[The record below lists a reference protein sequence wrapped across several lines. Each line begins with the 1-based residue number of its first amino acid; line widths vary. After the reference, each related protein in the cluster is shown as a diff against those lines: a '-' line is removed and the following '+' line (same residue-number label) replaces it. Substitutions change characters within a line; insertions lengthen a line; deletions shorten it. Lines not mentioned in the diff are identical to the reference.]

1 MNKKIKQNTRL
12 LAVLAGTVVAGAGM
26 GTALSSAAGTNGA
39 EEPDATYLTPVSG
52 SPIVEGDAADPGGEP
67 SWAVRRY
74 TSQTGLDC
82 YEVGQMVDGAFG
94 EVHRGKFQVT
104 PSDQPTGTCG
114 DLSSEARSPDGVQLG
129 IYRRFDG
136 AKTARRSA
144 LYGIARKDV
153 ERVVVSG
160 PGGSRTLTVGPAGTF
175 LAVYGGDYGFADVK
189 VSYVYRDG
197 TTRTL
202 RALK

>member
-1 MNKKIKQNTRL
+1 MTKKIKQNTRV
-12 LAVLAGTVVAGAGM
+12 LAVLVGTVAAGAGM
-26 GTALSSAAGTNGA
+26 GTALSSAAGTNVS

-52 SPIVEGDAADPGGEP
+52 SQVVEGDVADPSGGP

-74 TSQTGLDC
+74 TGQTGLDC
-82 YEVGQMVDGAFG
+82 YEVGQTSNGEFG
-94 EVHRGKFQVT
+94 EVHRGKFQAS

-114 DLSSEARSPDGVQLG
+114 DLSSPTLSPDGAQLG

-136 AKTARRSA
+136 AKTAERSV

-153 ERVVVSG
+153 ERVVVSTPDG
-160 PGGSRTLTVGPAGTF
+160 NRTLQVGPAGTF
-175 LAVYGGDYGFADVK
+175 LAVYSGDYGFAEVS

-197 TTRTL
+197 TSRAL